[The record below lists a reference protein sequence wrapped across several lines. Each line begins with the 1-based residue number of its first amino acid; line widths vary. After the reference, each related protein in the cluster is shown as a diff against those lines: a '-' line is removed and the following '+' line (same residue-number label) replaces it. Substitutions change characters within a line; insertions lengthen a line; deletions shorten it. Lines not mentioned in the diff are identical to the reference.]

1 MAFYSRPKSGRN
13 KLPSIQASLTT
24 CQRVFT
30 LGTES
35 LQARFGWLGML
46 DELGVDLRD
55 VIPVKRETVQA
66 RVHGALRHFLMIG
79 RFQPGQALK
88 INELAKAFGTSAQPI
103 RESIRQLVAEK
114 ALEALPNRS
123 ARVPLM
129 DVSRLEDLRRV
140 RLAVEGLAAE
150 LGARYATPS
159 EVATLERI
167 VKAEIQADEEARI
180 ETSVAL
186 NLEFH
191 FTLYRFSKSDILPSI
206 IENLW
211 LQVGPNI
218 RRAAEVFD
226 ARGARG
232 AEHHLKMLDALRRND
247 AEGVRR
253 AIEQDINRFFDL
265 LTGPDD
271 KDSRDLRAAQ
281 RDLS

>member
-1 MAFYSRPKSGRN
+1 
-13 KLPSIQASLTT
+13 
-24 CQRVFT
+24 
-30 LGTES
+30 
-35 LQARFGWLGML
+35 ML
-46 DELGVDLRD
+46 EELGFDLRD

-66 RVHGALRHFLMIG
+66 RVHGALRHFLMTG

-88 INELAKAFGTSAQPI
+88 IHELARAFGTSAQPI

-123 ARVPLM
+123 ARVPLV
-129 DVSRLEDLRRV
+129 DASRLEDLRRV

-150 LGARYATPS
+150 LGASQATVD
-159 EVATLERI
+159 EVATLERV
-167 VKAEIQADEEARI
+167 VKAEIQADEEMQV

-191 FTLYRFSKSDILPSI
+191 FTLYRLSRSTILPSI

-226 ARGARG
+226 AREARG
-232 AEHHLKMLDALRRND
+232 AKHHLEMLDALRRND
-247 AEGVRR
+247 AQGVRK

-265 LTGPDD
+265 LTDQGD
-271 KDSRDLRAAQ
+271 KNSKVLGTTQ
-281 RDLS
+281 RDIS